1 MYNFLYK
8 PGSVRE
14 VGTLKHF
21 REKYNRKNVT
31 PEKVANSYE
40 GCEQF
45 LLSVGR
51 AYILHAAMEFWG
63 LDNIT
68 DPATMHVPPQ
78 GIVYMTKEAK
88 KQYFDDVIGR
98 FVDEFVTADP
108 EKENAQYQQEDNM
121 ESGPDLVR
129 YL

>member
-1 MYNFLYK
+1 
-8 PGSVRE
+8 
-14 VGTLKHF
+14 
-21 REKYNRKNVT
+21 
-31 PEKVANSYE
+31 
-40 GCEQF
+40 
-45 LLSVGR
+45 
-51 AYILHAAMEFWG
+51 MEFWG

-68 DPATMHVPPQ
+68 EPATMHVPPQ
-78 GIVYMTKEAK
+78 GIVHMTKEAK

-108 EKENAQYQQEDNM
+108 EKENAKYQQEDNM